1 MNRLLILLVSTII
14 FSTLSSAQEKKV
26 ELQFVSFPITTDP
39 KPIELLVGNENIMTV
54 EIPTNR
60 ISPTYQ
66 VNPISEWILGKS
78 NKNKEGKLTFETY
91 GKTPSLNSEKQL
103 ILVMRKGDNDTDGFE
118 LIAIN
123 NDSSNFGGG
132 KYLFFNASKI
142 DISGEIGESKFSIKP
157 FTYAFIKPTPSEP
170 KDDRKNLYVVTR
182 FLKDPQSNPFYSSTW
197 RYNERAR
204 TLVFFYDESFNERL
218 KIHTIRDYLPE
229 R

>member
-78 NKNKEGKLTFETY
+78 NKNTEGKLTFETY
-91 GKTPSLNSEKQL
+91 GKTPSLNTEKQL
-103 ILVMRKGDNDTDGFE
+103 ILVMRKGDNDADGFE

-132 KYLFFNASKI
+132 KYLFFNASNI
-142 DISGEIGESKFSIKP
+142 DISGEIGDSKFAIKP
-157 FTYAFIKPTPSEP
+157 FNHTLIKPSPEEP
-170 KDDRKNLYVVTR
+170 KDDSKNLYVITR

-197 RYNERAR
+197 RYNERVR
-204 TLVFFYDESFNERL
+204 SLVVFYNESINKSLR
-218 KIHTIRDYLPE
+218 IHTIRDYLIE
-229 R
+229 

>member
-26 ELQFVSFPITTDP
+26 KLQFVSFPITTDP
-39 KPIELLVGNENIMTV
+39 KPIELLVGNEIIMTV

-78 NKNKEGKLTFETY
+78 NKNTEGKITFETY
-91 GKTPSLNSEKQL
+91 GKTPSLNTEKQL
-103 ILVMRKGDNDTDGFE
+103 ILVMRKGDNDADGFE

-123 NDSSNFGGG
+123 NDPSNFGGG
-132 KYLFFNASKI
+132 KYLFFNASKV

-157 FTYAFIKPTPSEP
+157 FNYTLIKPTPSEP

-204 TLVFFYDESFNERL
+204 CLVFFYDESFNGRL